1 MFRLMRKIVVGL
13 LLLGVGGAAYYFLH
27 NPTYRRGLVQ
37 TAEEVEEDLGPE
49 KRYAW
54 SGLAVV
60 TDTLEGDVLTVKT
73 EQFPKVTVHL
83 AGIDA
88 PVLFVEHP
96 ARSQLLAEESR
107 QYLSQLAKDKAVEM
121 AIVGTDLQKRPLVL
135 ITLDGGGLLNAK
147 MVEAGMA
154 EAFADT
160 STNIPAK
167 PKHAIANA
175 EANAREH
182 RLGIW
187 GLTNYVRPSEYR
199 IRNH

>member
-1 MFRLMRKIVVGL
+1 MFRLMRKIVIGL

-37 TAEEVEEDLGPE
+37 TAEEVKEDLGPE

-60 TDTLEGDVLTVKT
+60 TDALEGDLLTVKT
-73 EQFPKVTVHL
+73 EQFPRVTVHL

-88 PVLFVEHP
+88 PVLFAEHP
-96 ARSQLLAEESR
+96 ARSQPLAEQSR
-107 QYLSQLAKDKAVEM
+107 EYVAQLAKDKAVEM
-121 AIVGTDLQKRPLVL
+121 AIVGTDLQKHPLVL
-135 ITLDGGGLLNAK
+135 ITVDGGLLNAK
-147 MVEAGMA
+147 MVEAGLA

-182 RLGIW
+182 HLGIW